1 MRSFYFFIYNLLLF
15 ILLPFFV
22 IVMLFFYL
30 KKDKRS
36 AGFFGKIF
44 PYFKDK
50 IKTDGGIW
58 VHAVSIGEVS
68 ASINFIKL
76 LREATKKPVYLS
88 VVTKTGY
95 RYAKANLKDAVEHI
109 FYFPYD
115 FMFSAEIAVR
125 SARPSCF
132 ISIETEIWP
141 NLIRIM
147 KNKGIPVFI
156 VNARLSESSYRTYLR
171 LKAFFNYVFK
181 DIDLAACISES
192 YLERFLKLGV
202 RRNNIV
208 VTGNMK
214 FDGAQ
219 PEDIEKLKKEAI
231 IYGSLMNII
240 LETDKV
246 IVAGSTHEGEE
257 KLVLDA
263 FLKLTEKNGKNIKLI
278 LAPRHP
284 ERVKYV
290 EALILNTYKLPFIK
304 LSQLPHINNAGSKKC
319 LIIVDE
325 VGVLSKLYSLASVA
339 FVGGSMVNF
348 GGHNLLEPLFFGK
361 PVIFGKYIYNF
372 QEIAD
377 EIISKNTGIMVKDF
391 NELYEAVSLF
401 LYDENASLK
410 AAINGQKLISIN
422 RGSSLKNVN
431 LISDLLVH
439 QA

>member
-1 MRSFYFFIYNLLLF
+1 MRSFYFFLYNLLLF
-15 ILLPFFV
+15 ILLPFFI

-50 IKTDGGIW
+50 IRTDGGIW
-58 VHAVSIGEVS
+58 VHAVSMGEVS
-68 ASINFIKL
+68 ASTNFIKL
-76 LREATKKPVYLS
+76 LRDAAKKPVYLS

-95 RYAKANLKDAVEHI
+95 RYAKTNLKDVVEHV

-115 FMFSAEIAVR
+115 FIFSAKRAVKLV
-125 SARPSCF
+125 RPLCF
-132 ISIETEIWP
+132 ISVETEVWP
-141 NLIRIM
+141 NLFHIM

-156 VNARLSESSYRTYLR
+156 VNARLSEGSYRAYLR
-171 LKAFFNYVFK
+171 LKAFFSYVFK

-192 YLERFLKLGV
+192 YSDRFLKLGV
-202 RRNNIV
+202 KKDNII

-219 PEDIEKLKKEAI
+219 AEDIEKVKKEAI
-231 IYGSLMNII
+231 VYRSLMNIV

-263 FLKLTEKNGKNIKLI
+263 FLKLIEKNGKTIKLI

-284 ERVKYV
+284 ERFKYV

-304 LSQLPHINNAGSKKC
+304 LSQLSRIGNAGSKEC
-319 LIIVDE
+319 LIMVDE
-325 VGVLSKLYSLASVA
+325 IGVLSKLYSLANAA
-339 FVGGSMVNF
+339 FVGGSMVNS

-377 EIISKNTGIMVKDF
+377 EIISKNAGVMVKNF
-391 NELYEAVSLF
+391 NELYEAISLF
-401 LYDENASLK
+401 LYNEDASLK
-410 AAINGQKLISIN
+410 AAVNGQELIAAN